1 MERNSAQE
9 ALPPLPQRV
18 SAAKLPPPAERVRI
32 RRQSGASLRDFA
44 RELGVSPVTVGRW
57 ESGQFR
63 PRLDQAVA
71 YARLLAAVDA
81 ASNPPAAE
89 ESAS

>member
-1 MERNSAQE
+1 MEPNTAQD
-9 ALPPLPQRV
+9 ARPPLPQRV
-18 SAAKLPPPAERVRI
+18 SAAKLPPPEERARI

-44 RELGVSPVTVGRW
+44 AELGVSPVTIGRW

-71 YARLLAAVDA
+71 YARLLADVDA

-89 ESAS
+89 EAAS